1 MDAVQA
7 GMKARIGA
15 VMAAAAVLLLSACG
29 SSDGDADGA
38 TAAAGLPAGARF
50 LTDDAACTAPR
61 CFELD
66 IPVPEGVNVT
76 DTRVRVLVP
85 ADYATSGKRYPL
97 LYLLH
102 DAPGDYT
109 SWTRRGDAQLQ
120 TEGLDVIA
128 VMPDGG
134 GGNPGWY
141 TNWDSGEYQ
150 WETYHLDVMMPYVEQ
165 RLRVLGE
172 GHRAVAGPS
181 MGGHG
186 AMYYSALRPGL
197 FQAAAGFSGAVD
209 FLVLDRGS
217 AAVAS
222 LLGLPQ
228 GPVWGDPVSNFPMW
242 QAHDPGTHID
252 GLAGMKIYL
261 TSGNGLPGG
270 PHDELGSPELY
281 AIEPLLYVMN
291 LSFAAAL
298 SRAGVEHETNFY
310 GSGFHDWPYYRDAFA
325 WALPKLMDAIAP

>member
-1 MDAVQA
+1 MRSSIA
-7 GMKARIGA
+7 GLT
-15 VMAAAAVLLLSACG
+15 AAILLSLAGC
-29 SSDGDADGA
+29 SSSQETRSD
-38 TAAAGLPAGARF
+38 AGLPENARY
-50 LTDDAACTAPR
+50 LADDPSCAAPR

-66 IPVPEGVNVT
+66 IPVPGDVHIT
-76 DTRVRVLVP
+76 DNRVRVLVP

-109 SWTRRGDAQLQ
+109 SWTRRGDAQAL
-120 TEGLDVIA
+120 TENLDVIA
-128 VMPDGG
+128 IMPDGG

-141 TNWDSGEYQ
+141 TNWHSGEFQ

-165 RLRVLGE
+165 QLRVLGD

-186 AMYYSALRPGL
+186 SMYYSALRPGL
-197 FQAAAGFSGAVD
+197 FQAAGGISGAVD

-217 AAVAS
+217 ALAAS
-222 LLGLPQ
+222 LLSMPA
-228 GPVWGDPVSNFPMW
+228 GPVWGDPVTNFPMW

-252 GLAGMKIYL
+252 GLAGMRIYL
-261 TSGNGLPGG
+261 SSGNGLPGG
-270 PHDELGSPELY
+270 PHDELGSPQLY

-298 SRAGVEHETNFY
+298 SRAGIEHETFFY
-310 GSGFHDWPYYRDAFA
+310 GPGFHDWPYYRDAFA
-325 WALPKLMDAIAP
+325 WMLPKLLAAIEP